1 MIAFLRLIR
10 FPNLLIIAFTQ
21 YLMRYAIIQ
30 PMLGV
35 YGFEL
40 ELSDFNFFLLSLS
53 TVFIAAAGYII
64 NDYFDTKIDRINR
77 PETVVVG
84 VSVKRR
90 VAIGAHLVLSLLGI
104 FLGFYVGYEVGFFK
118 LGIIHFLATGILW
131 FYSTD
136 FKKQSFIGNIMVA
149 LLSAMVPLLVPIYDV
164 PALNMAH
171 ADLIIETGEN
181 FNIIFKFIGGFA
193 LFAFLMSLI
202 REIIKDIEDYK
213 GDEAFG
219 LKTIPI
225 AYGIK
230 KAKNIT
236 LGLIVITIL
245 TLGYIQ
251 FRQLEFG
258 DRYSFF
264 YLFFV
269 IDLPLVYL
277 AWRLKQAQSS
287 EEFHAAS
294 TLTKLI
300 MILGILYSLLIYVIL
315 TNFDPFT
322 NKLNRIIES
331 L

>member
-10 FPNLLIIAFTQ
+10 FPNLIIIALTQ

-30 PMLGV
+30 PMLEV

-40 ELSDFNFFLLSLS
+40 QLSHFHFFLLSLS

-84 VSVKRR
+84 VSIKRR
-90 VAIGAHLVLSLLGI
+90 VAMGGHLVLSTLGV
-104 FLGFYVGYEVGFFK
+104 FLGFYVGYEVGIFK
-118 LGIIHFLATGILW
+118 LGIIHFIATGLLW

-136 FKKQSFIGNIMVA
+136 FKKQSFIGNLIVA
-149 LLSAMVPLLVPIYDV
+149 LLSAMVPMLVPIYEI
-164 PALNMAH
+164 PLLNMAH
-171 ADLIIETGEN
+171 ADIIIEAGEN
-181 FNIIFKFIGGFA
+181 FNIIFLFIGGFA
-193 LFAFLMSLI
+193 LFAFLMTMV
-202 REIIKDIEDYK
+202 REVIKDIEDYK

-225 AYGIK
+225 AYGLENAK
-230 KAKNIT
+230 KLA
-236 LGLIVITIL
+236 LGFILLTIL
-245 TLGYIQ
+245 ALGFIQ
-251 FRQLEFG
+251 YRQLDFG

-264 YLFFV
+264 YLFLV
-269 IDLPLVYL
+269 IDIPLVYL
-277 AWRLKQAQSS
+277 AWRLKQANSP

-300 MILGILYSLLIYVIL
+300 MLLGIGYSLLIYIIL
-315 TNFDPFT
+315 SNFDPFT
-322 NKLNRIIES
+322 EKIKRLIES